1 MVLASGILLSGCKQT
16 DEPIVDS
23 SEIPPEEITSAAIEV
38 SLIPG
43 SGPSYPADI
52 NDYLREKAREM
63 NLPSYEDAGGNLVIE
78 KPAAE
83 GFEYVPPVVIETS
96 TASASGQGILE
107 IDYESNRIYTHS
119 ESIDAPR
126 NLGIATNLAIL
137 KNAKNCGGISAVFIN
152 EDTSNP
158 AGGGATAF
166 SAKGAPYLVGFC
178 GTNGIGVYTSSPAAE
193 LLQSYKPLALTQPKG
208 QYAYVIVAEGFPE
221 TLNGY
226 DISPVDA
233 ISRIFAAAGTSGVYF
248 ELASFEA
255 ASLPLTVPNT
265 AVAVVVLDEYEK
277 KKFSSVFKAVSKDYT
292 KSLPDGYDSVRMQLI
307 DTRVPSAV
315 LSDESTD
322 SVVAYLYALFNSGK
336 NSEDQLAAAKT
347 KDQTTGNYPVCV
359 NRLSL
364 SAGEF
369 RSQISISGDDEQTSL
384 EITQQ
389 QDIGEFTGMT
399 IEKTGSLSGYKT
411 DKDGD
416 FATGINELLKAT
428 ASDTKGFIKLKTP
441 GELGQIKANNPE
453 AEMLSL
459 GWDVQTGTAYNEF
472 VSLKDVEAPAEAVID
487 FIYRLA
493 ATQ

>member
-1 MVLASGILLSGCKQT
+1 VA
-16 DEPIVDS
+16 V
-23 SEIPPEEITSAAIEV
+23 EV

-43 SGPSYPADI
+43 SGPLYPENI
-52 NDYLREKAREM
+52 NDYLRKKSEEM
-63 NLPSYEDAGGNLVIE
+63 GLLSYEDSGGNLVIE
-78 KPAAE
+78 KPADE
-83 GFEYVPPVVIETS
+83 GFEDIPPVVIEAS
-96 TASASGQGILE
+96 TASASGQGVLE
-107 IDYESNRIYTHS
+107 IDYESNRLYTHS

-137 KNAKNCGGISAVFIN
+137 KNAENCGKISAVFIN
-152 EDTSNP
+152 EDANNP

-166 SAKGAPYLVGFC
+166 SAKGAPYIIGFC

-208 QYAYVIVAEGFPE
+208 QYAYVIVAEGFPG

-233 ISRIFAAAGTSGVYF
+233 ISQIFTVAGTSGIYF

-277 KKFSSVFKAVSKDYT
+277 KKFSSVFKTVSKDYT
-292 KSLPDGYDSVRMQLI
+292 KSLPDGYDSVRLQLI
-307 DTRVPSAV
+307 DTRAPSTV

-322 SVVAYLYALFNSGK
+322 SVVAYLYALFDSGK
-336 NSEDQLAAAKT
+336 NPDGKTNPANPNDQET
-347 KDQTTGNYPVCV
+347 NDYPVCV
-359 NRLSL
+359 NKLSL

-369 RSQISISGDDEQTSL
+369 RSQISISGGDKQTSQ
-384 EITQQ
+384 EVKQQ

-411 DKDGD
+411 DGDGI
-416 FATGINELLKAT
+416 FAEDINSFLKAT
-428 ASDTKGFIKLKTP
+428 ASDAAGFIKLKTP
-441 GELGQIKANNPE
+441 GELGQIKAGNPDSE
-453 AEMLSL
+453 VLSL
-459 GWDVQTGTAYNEF
+459 GWNVRTGTDYNEF
-472 VSLKDVEAPAEAVID
+472 INLKDVEAPAEAVID
-487 FIYRLA
+487 FINSLA
-493 ATQ
+493 ISL